1 MSPALALESMY
12 LLRGDPLSYASL
24 TAGFFM
30 FDSERKEFME
40 HESSPTESTEG
51 GEGKQSASRVDQKK

>member
-1 MSPALALESMY
+1 
-12 LLRGDPLSYASL
+12 
-24 TAGFFM
+24 M

-40 HESSPTESTEG
+40 HESSHTESTEG